1 VVDAMHAASA
11 IVGRAAPPGPCFVL
25 ETKLRRAPSLRA
37 NRGLQGDT
45 RVARR
50 GTPSSRSPHSAHV
63 LRAIADSV
71 ARSAGEKK
79 EDDDGDGAEVLI
91 ELRGVKKSFGKK
103 TVLDG
108 ASFKIRRGEA
118 VGIIGSSGTG
128 KSTVLRIMAG
138 LLAPDEGEVIIRGV
152 PREGLLSDEKNPSLK
167 VGMVFQSAALF
178 DSLTVG
184 ENVGFKLYEHSDLPD
199 EEIKKLIKQSLD
211 SVGLSG
217 VEDRYPAQ
225 LSGGM
230 KKRAALAR
238 AVIKETVDGIES
250 RWDGELIVGKD
261 QLEEVVMYDEPT
273 AGLDPVAS
281 TVVEDLMRNM
291 HDTSAKDGGEKKSGS
306 VPSYVVVTH
315 QHSTI
320 RRAVD
325 RLIFLHAGKVVWEGT
340 SDEFDTTD
348 EPIVR
353 QFATGSLK
361 GPIVY

>member
-1 VVDAMHAASA
+1 MHAASA
-11 IVGRAAPPGPCFVL
+11 FGCRAAPASP
-25 ETKLRRAPSLRA
+25 
-37 NRGLQGDT
+37 
-45 RVARR
+45 RVGVFGNGKTTNWSGARR
-50 GTPSSRSPHSAHV
+50 GRTSSSPASFGDTYAVGHKKHKASRSIPQ
-63 LRAIADSV
+63 RAIADTPTTSP
-71 ARSAGEKK
+71 SSGSDSDSDE
-79 EDDDGDGAEVLI
+79 AEVLI
-91 ELRGVKKSFGKK
+91 ELKNVRKSFGKK

-138 LLAPDEGEVIIRGV
+138 LLAPDEGEVIIRGE
-152 PREGLLSDEKNPSLK
+152 PRVGLLSDEKNPRLK

-199 EEIKKLIKQSLD
+199 EVIKKLIKESLD

-217 VEDRYPAQ
+217 QEDRYPAQ

-238 AVIKETVDGIES
+238 AIIKESVPGIES
-250 RWDGELIVGKD
+250 KWDGEEIKTD
-261 QLEEVVMYDEPT
+261 EQLEEVVMYDEPT

-291 HDTSAKDGGEKKSGS
+291 HDTGEKDPGAKKSGG
-306 VPSYVVVTH
+306 VPSYIVVTH

-325 RLIFLHAGKVVWEGT
+325 RLIFLHAGRVVWEGT
-340 SDEFDTTD
+340 SEEFDTTE